1 MSNIG
6 LLGVSMKTALV
17 GELNAF
23 AHALGSLPFTSS
35 TVTPHLGKISVSTT
49 WHELNIEADATTRSP
64 DLTRQAM
71 DANIAD
77 IPEPV
82 ATQNS
87 APSRAASRCSNI
99 ETVGF
104 ANRP

>member
-6 LLGVSMKTALV
+6 LLGVSRNTAFV
-17 GELNAF
+17 GVLKAF

-64 DLTRQAM
+64 DLTRHAM

-99 ETVGF
+99 ETVGL